1 MFSLSLEEAFDGP
14 NDPFCGHLW
23 VGEPMD
29 MVGFEA
35 FLHLLIMW
43 SFWSSYGIVTP
54 LLFYYALGTHGYGL
68 SHGYGYGLAH
78 KSICIRGQS
87 MVHGKSKGHI
97 HDSAIKP
104 IMGGDGTFVFLNG
117 VKCNQIKRRDD

>member
-1 MFSLSLEEAFDGP
+1 MGIGTLDGP

-43 SFWSSYGIVTP
+43 SFWSSYGIVT
-54 LLFYYALGTHGYGL
+54 LLLC
-68 SHGYGYGLAH
+68 SWNPWIWVE
-78 KSICIRGQS
+78 S
-87 MVHGKSKGHI
+87 
-97 HDSAIKP
+97 
-104 IMGGDGTFVFLNG
+104 
-117 VKCNQIKRRDD
+117 